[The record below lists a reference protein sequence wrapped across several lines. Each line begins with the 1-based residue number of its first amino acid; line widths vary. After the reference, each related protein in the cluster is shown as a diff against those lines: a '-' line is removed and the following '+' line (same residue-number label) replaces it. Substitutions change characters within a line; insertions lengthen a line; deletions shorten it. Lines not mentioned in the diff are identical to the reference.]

1 MGATLDVLG
10 NSWNI
15 NKDNFRLSLGA
26 YGISC
31 FNGIKF
37 WNFFGDL
44 IGNCEKYQKP
54 HSRTKCQKPHN
65 NCLNQN

>member
-15 NKDNFRLSLGA
+15 NKDNFRLLLVA
-26 YGISC
+26 YGISS

-37 WNFFGDL
+37 WNCFGDL
-44 IGNCEKYQKP
+44 IGNCEKYRKP
-54 HSRTKCQKPHN
+54 NSRIKCQKPHN
-65 NCLNQN
+65 NFLNQN